1 MPTAFY
7 LEDTEEYMIERVEL
21 LFQEDD
27 DYEEDERSLQAD
39 HERLADRFNA

>member
-7 LEDTEEYMIERVEL
+7 LEDTEEYMTERVEL
-21 LFQEDD
+21 LFQEDED
-27 DYEEDERSLQAD
+27 HEEDERSSQAD